1 MSAVCEVEP
10 EVDNLVLAVRA
21 LDKSYQRYLRSDGDD
36 LPQELITAISV
47 VCALVTTSFP
57 KDDNLVHLF
66 LSCTQLAGSFQDV
79 MNEEPGS
86 ASKCLARVEDV
97 LKFLEAAESDQSPP
111 PQSVKS
117 MLTEFGAASMRYQWV
132 AAAFGDIDPET
143 EKWTGPFFTRNGQV
157 NIAAIEKEAANP
169 GSVLGDDFK
178 PLGQQRKQARI
189 KAAAIRQLNQLQ
201 AGLFRP
207 EGGLKPEKATVLE
220 MLQEGQYVDVIARVK
235 GVTVGAVT
243 EIARQNGIKIADR
256 ELDLSIAANDAS
268 SDPMAEAAGY
278 QKPTYEPGDEES
290 DHDYDSDFDD
300 DQVDDTPDE
309 VESID
314 DDENGLQSAPTE
326 MTHAE
331 LEEFALGFL
340 AENPNASAHE
350 ILATAVE
357 ETGKSVRRQML
368 TPILRSLKG
377 AVNV

>member
-10 EVDNLVLAVRA
+10 EVDNLVKAVRA
-21 LDKSYQRYLRSDGDD
+21 LDKSFQRYLRADD
-36 LPQELITAISV
+36 DDFPPELITAISV

-57 KDDNLVHLF
+57 KDDNLVQLF
-66 LSCTQLAGSFQDV
+66 LSCTQLAGAFQDV

-86 ASKCLARVEDV
+86 ATKCIGCVENV

-117 MLTEFGAASMRYQWV
+117 MLADFGAASMRYQWV
-132 AAAFGDIDPET
+132 ANAFGDIDPDT
-143 EKWTGPFFTRNGQV
+143 ERWTGPFFTRNGQV
-157 NIAAIEKEAANP
+157 NVAAIEKEASNP
-169 GSVLGDDFK
+169 GSVLGDDFR

-220 MLQEGQYVDVIARVK
+220 MLKEGQYVDVIARVK
-235 GVTVGAVT
+235 GVTVEAVT
-243 EIARQNGIKIADR
+243 AVARQNGIKIVDR
-256 ELDLSIAANDAS
+256 ELDLSKAANDAS
-268 SDPMAEAAGY
+268 SDPMSEAVGY
-278 QKPTYEPGDEES
+278 QKPTYEPD
-290 DHDYDSDFDD
+290 DDFDD
-300 DQVDDTPDE
+300 VDDYADE
-309 VESID
+309 VTEETDSIED
-314 DDENGLQSAPTE
+314 EDENGLQSAPTE

-340 AENPNASAHE
+340 AEHPNASAHE

-368 TPILRSLKG
+368 TPILRKLKDV
-377 AVNV
+377 VNA

>member
-1 MSAVCEVEP
+1 MSAVFDVDPEP
-10 EVDNLVLAVRA
+10 VPQPDNLVLAVRT
-21 LDKSYQRYLRSDGDD
+21 LDKCFQRYLRSDSDEF
-36 LPQELITAISV
+36 PAELISSISV

-57 KDDNLVHLF
+57 KDDNLVQLF
-66 LSCTQLAGSFQDV
+66 LSCTQLAGAFQDV

-86 ASKCLARVEDV
+86 ARTCIARVEDV
-97 LKFLEAAESDQSPP
+97 LRFLEAAESDQSPP

-117 MLTEFGAASMRYQWV
+117 MLADFGASPMRYQWV
-132 AAAFGDIDPET
+132 ANAFGDIDPDT

-157 NIAAIEKEAANP
+157 NVSAIEKEALTP

-189 KAAAIRQLNQLQ
+189 KAAAIRQLGQLQ

-235 GVTVGAVT
+235 GVTVVAVVET
-243 EIARQNGIKIADR
+243 ARQNGIKVVDR
-256 ELDLSIAANDAS
+256 ELELSKAANDAS
-268 SDPMAEAAGY
+268 SDPMAEATGY
-278 QKPTYEPGDEES
+278 KKPTYEP
-290 DHDYDSDFDD
+290 DD
-300 DQVDDTPDE
+300 DFGDADDDDTDDTADDVELIEDE
-309 VESID
+309 DAIETS
-314 DDENGLQSAPTE
+314 PTE
-326 MTHAE
+326 MTNAE

-340 AENPNASAHE
+340 AEHPNASAHE